1 LRLAGYTSVLYQHSA
16 YFNWC
21 QEKLLNSDR
30 VTVTELILAIM
41 KTDRSR
47 RALAQKV
54 ADFRAQLRS
63 AQLSVLF
70 NYLPGVYFVVKNL
83 AGEVMMANDV
93 ALRLCGFERERDMI
107 GKTDMD
113 IFERE
118 KANVYIAD
126 DRRVFATGMPIV
138 EQVELAPDPA
148 DAINWLLT
156 TKIPLCSVGGEVVGL
171 ACIGRD
177 MTHAYEELSPHIEM
191 NQALEYVRTHYMESI
206 RIEDLARLC
215 SMSFSQFERRFRN
228 TFHISPLQ
236 HITQVR
242 IRAACNLL
250 TTTQYTIAAI
260 ALDVGFYD
268 HSHFSRAFKKVM
280 GVSPSLYRK

>member
-1 LRLAGYTSVLYQHSA
+1 
-16 YFNWC
+16 
-21 QEKLLNSDR
+21 
-30 VTVTELILAIM
+30 M

-47 RALAQKV
+47 DALAQKV
-54 ADFRAQLRS
+54 ADFQAKLHGAQL
-63 AQLSVLF
+63 QVLF

-93 ALRLCGFERERDMI
+93 ALRLCGFERESDMI

-113 IFERE
+113 LFDRER
-118 KANVYIAD
+118 ADVYIAD
-126 DRRVFATGMPIV
+126 DRRVFETGMPIV

-148 DAINWLLT
+148 AAINWFLT
-156 TKIPLCSVGGEVVGL
+156 TKIPLCAVDGEVVGL

-177 MTHAYEELSPHIEM
+177 MTHAYEELSPYMEM
-191 NQALEYVRTHYMESI
+191 NQALEYVRTHYAESI

-215 SMSFSQFERRFRN
+215 GMSFSQFERRFRK

-250 TTTQYTIAAI
+250 TTTRDTIAAI